1 MEYSKNDRAEK
12 IMGRRLTKEKEDSD
26 DIIIAFD
33 QPAELGYHCPVCEYE
48 IWSGGGGGFAGG
60 IVDCRLHWSEY
71 AGMLWCGVCNRDY
84 PSCLCMPDITRAI
97 DIFLDT
103 VEEAIASNKKK

>member
-12 IMGRRLTKEKEDSD
+12 IMGRRLTKEQEENNE
-26 DIIIAFD
+26 IVVAID
-33 QPAELGYHCPVCEYE
+33 QPAELDYHCPVCKYPLTSDGDYDE
-48 IWSGGGGGFAGG
+48 
-60 IVDCRLHWSEY
+60 RLHWSEY